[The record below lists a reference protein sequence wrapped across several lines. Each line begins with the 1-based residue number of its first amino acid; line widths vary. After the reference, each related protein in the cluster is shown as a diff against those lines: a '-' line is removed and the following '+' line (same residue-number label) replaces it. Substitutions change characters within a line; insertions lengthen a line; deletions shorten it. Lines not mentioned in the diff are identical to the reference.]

1 MKNSIVDA
9 ISDFTSGMKPPND
22 VTLAIV
28 EYAG

>member
-1 MKNSIVDA
+1 MKNVDA
-9 ISDFTSGMKPPND
+9 ISDFTYGTKPLND

>member
-1 MKNSIVDA
+1 MKNEDA
-9 ISDFTSGMKPPND
+9 ISDFTYGTKPLND

>member
-1 MKNSIVDA
+1 MKNSIVDP
-9 ISDFTSGMKPPND
+9 ISDFTSGMKPLND

>member
-1 MKNSIVDA
+1 MKNSVDA